1 MDKKKIIKS
10 AMHKKGCSSDGKG
23 GPLWDKVK
31 SETGNIVS
39 TVKGKYKKIK
49 DNLQNALTDK
59 IVDFVGDTPAGDIIK
74 EGLNKQKRETL
85 KNAIKAPSTPKKM
98 PLNIVKKMPVKKD
111 TIAEWEKKHP
121 IKNTSNGVGVGY

>member
-49 DNLQNALTDK
+49 DNLQDTITNK
-59 IVDFVGDTPAGDIIK
+59 IVDFVGDTQAGSVIK
-74 EGLNKQKRETL
+74 EGLKKQKRDTL
-85 KNAIKAPSTPKKM
+85 KNAIKAPSKTKTM